1 MDADG
6 RPPGDWHYEYITPD
20 LLQAERV
27 ERVHFAGRTEYQE
40 VTVQDTACF
49 GRSLVL
55 DGKTQST
62 ELDEF
67 IYHEALVH
75 PALISHPEP
84 RSVFIAGGGEG
95 ATAREVLAHG
105 SVRRVVMVDIDSEVV
120 ELCRRLLPNHHQGA
134 FDDPRL
140 SLHHADAFAFLEE
153 STETFDVVVIDVPDP
168 LEGGPAYL
176 LYTREFYGLLRSRLN
191 PGGAMVAQ
199 SGPTG
204 PAFYRQCF
212 AAVANTIGSVFP
224 SSFLSEA
231 FVPSFGATW
240 GFVIGSLGRRPDLP
254 VRGGGRRTAGRPS
267 RTRPALLRRDHAQ
280 GHVLRAQVPP
290 RSAVHRRPDHH
301 PRQPAG
307 RPLARSSV
315 ARRAGGVFGRGLDV
329 DACAGGRR
337 VAMQSESR

>member
-1 MDADG
+1 MAPYG
-6 RPPGDWHYEYITPD
+6 QPPGDWHYEYITPD

-27 ERVHFAGRTEYQE
+27 ERVHFAGRTEYQD
-40 VTVQDTACF
+40 VTIQDTACF

-75 PALISHPEP
+75 PALISHPKP

-95 ATAREVLAHG
+95 ATAREVLAHR

-120 ELCRRLLPNHHQGA
+120 ELCRRFLPNHHQGA

-140 SLHHADAFAFLEE
+140 FLLHADAFAFLEE
-153 STETFDVVVIDVPDP
+153 STETFDVAVIDVPDP

-176 LYTREFYGLLRSRLN
+176 LYTREFYELLRSRLN

-212 AAVANTIGSVFP
+212 AAVANTIASVFP
-224 SSFLSEA
+224 RSFLSEA
-231 FVPSFGATW
+231 FVPSFG
-240 GFVIGSLGRRPDLP
+240 GDLGIRDRLSGRRPDLP
-254 VRGGGRRTAGRPS
+254 VGGGSRRAAGRQG
-267 RTRPALLRRDHAQ
+267 RTRPALLRRDNAQ
-280 GHVLRAQVPP
+280 WHVLRAQVPP

-301 PRQPAG
+301 PRQPSG
-307 RPLARSSV
+307 RPLTRSKTDRHPTGVPIRSRGWYPRFE
-315 ARRAGGVFGRGLDV
+315 RRAIMTQ
-329 DACAGGRR
+329 C
-337 VAMQSESR
+337 S

>member
-240 GFVIGSLGRRPDLP
+240 GFVIGSLGADPTSL
-254 VRGGGRRTAGRPS
+254 
-267 RTRPALLRRDHAQ
+267 
-280 GHVLRAQVPP
+280 
-290 RSAVHRRPDHH
+290 
-301 PRQPAG
+301 
-307 RPLARSSV
+307 SV
-315 ARRAGGVFGRGLDV
+315 AEVDERLAARVGRVPRYYDGITHRGMFSVPKYLRE
-329 DACAGGRR
+329 A
-337 VAMQSESR
+337 QSTEDRIITRENPLVVP

>member
-1 MDADG
+1 MSGDG
-6 RPPGDWHYEYITPD
+6 PPPGDWHSEHITPD

-27 ERVHFAGRTEYQE
+27 ERVHFSGRTKYQR
-40 VTVQDTACF
+40 VTVQDTSCF

-75 PALISHPEP
+75 PTLISHPGP

-95 ATAREVLAHG
+95 ATAREALAHR
-105 SVRRVVMVDIDSEVV
+105 SVDRVVMVDIDAEVV
-120 ELCRRLLPNHHQGA
+120 ELCRRFLPNHHRGA

-153 STETFDVVVIDVPDP
+153 STETFDVAVVDVPDP

-176 LYTREFYGLLRSRLN
+176 LYTREFYELLRGRLN

-204 PAFYRQCF
+204 PAFYEQCF
-212 AAVANTIGSVFP
+212 AAVANTIASVFP
-224 SSFLSEA
+224 RAYLSEA

-240 GFVIGSLGRRPDLP
+240 GFVVGSLGPDPASLS
-254 VRGGGRRTAGRPS
+254 VVEVDERLAARVGNALRYYDGTTHRGMFSVPKYLREALAAEERTI
-267 RTRPALLRRDHAQ
+267 TRADPLF
-280 GHVLRAQVPP
+280 VP
-290 RSAVHRRPDHH
+290 
-301 PRQPAG
+301 
-307 RPLARSSV
+307 
-315 ARRAGGVFGRGLDV
+315 
-329 DACAGGRR
+329 
-337 VAMQSESR
+337 

>member
-1 MDADG
+1 MAPDG
-6 RPPGDWHYEYITPD
+6 QPPGDWHYEHITPD

-27 ERVHFAGRTEYQE
+27 ERVHFAGRTEYQD
-40 VTVQDTACF
+40 VTIQDTACF

-95 ATAREVLAHG
+95 ATAREVLAHR

-120 ELCRRLLPNHHQGA
+120 ELCRRFLPNHHQGA

-140 SLHHADAFAFLEE
+140 SLLHADAFAFLEE
-153 STETFDVVVIDVPDP
+153 STETFDVAVIDVPDP
-168 LEGGPAYL
+168 LEGGPACL

-199 SGPTG
+199 SGPPGPPSTG
-204 PAFYRQCF
+204 SA
-212 AAVANTIGSVFP
+212 S
-224 SSFLSEA
+224 
-231 FVPSFGATW
+231 
-240 GFVIGSLGRRPDLP
+240 RPW
-254 VRGGGRRTAGRPS
+254 RTP
-267 RTRPALLRRDHAQ
+267 
-280 GHVLRAQVPP
+280 
-290 RSAVHRRPDHH
+290 
-301 PRQPAG
+301 
-307 RPLARSSV
+307 
-315 ARRAGGVFGRGLDV
+315 
-329 DACAGGRR
+329 
-337 VAMQSESR
+337 

>member
-1 MDADG
+1 MTAD
-6 RPPGDWHYEYITPD
+6 RPPGDWRYEHITPD

-27 ERVHFAGRTEYQE
+27 ERVHFSGHTRYQQ

-75 PALISHPEP
+75 PALISHPGP

-95 ATAREVLAHG
+95 ATARETLAHH
-105 SVRRVVMVDIDSEVV
+105 SVRRVVMVDVDSEVV

-140 SLHHADAFAFLEE
+140 ALHHADAFAFLEE
-153 STETFDVVVIDVPDP
+153 STETYDVAVIDVPDP
-168 LEGGPAYL
+168 LEGGPAWL
-176 LYTREFYGLLRSRLN
+176 LYTREFYELLRRRLN

-204 PAFYRQCF
+204 PAFYEQCF
-212 AAVANTIGSVFP
+212 AAVANTIASVFP
-224 SSFLSEA
+224 GAYLSEA

-240 GFVIGSLGRRPDLP
+240 GFVIGSLGPDPTGLSAAEIDDRLAAR
-254 VRGGGRRTAGRPS
+254 VGRALRYYDGTTHRGMFSVPKYLREAQSAEDRVI
-267 RTRPALLRRDHAQ
+267 TRANPLF
-280 GHVLRAQVPP
+280 VP
-290 RSAVHRRPDHH
+290 
-301 PRQPAG
+301 
-307 RPLARSSV
+307 
-315 ARRAGGVFGRGLDV
+315 
-329 DACAGGRR
+329 
-337 VAMQSESR
+337 